1 MTPLLF
7 EVIELEILPSAAH
20 GKTNE
25 ASTGFLMSFGEKEM
39 GLMRLVSNPNP
50 KKICMLTYISFIL
63 K

>member
-39 GLMRLVSNPNP
+39 GLVSNPNP
-50 KKICMLTYISFIL
+50 KNKIFMLTYISFIL

>member
-1 MTPLLF
+1 MLF

-25 ASTGFLMSFGEKEM
+25 ASTGFLTSFGEKEK

-50 KKICMLTYISFIL
+50 KNKICMLTYISFIL

>member
-7 EVIELEILPSAAH
+7 EVIELEILPSAH
-20 GKTNE
+20 GKTTE
-25 ASTGFLMSFGEKEM
+25 ASTGFLTSFGEKEM

-50 KKICMLTYISFIL
+50 KNKNCMLTYISFIL

>member
-25 ASTGFLMSFGEKEM
+25 ASTGFLTSFGEKEM
-39 GLMRLVSNPNP
+39 GLVSNPNP
-50 KKICMLTYISFIL
+50 KNKIFMLTYISFIL